1 MARIIP
7 VLLNGEQ
14 ILATI
19 VSSYLLSRKGRVII
33 LNIGTLVAAL
43 SLTLISLGFIFK
55 SGIPDL
61 GTTFIMLGL
70 FVYMLNFGVSLGPVV
85 WLYIAEI
92 VEPQIIPFSTLSNW
106 AAASVV
112 VILFPILE
120 KAFGTPI
127 PLFLFFAIWSF
138 ASVIFN
144 KRYLVETK
152 GKTEKEIHE

>member
-92 VEPQIIPFSTLSNW
+92 V
-106 AAASVV
+106 
-112 VILFPILE
+112 
-120 KAFGTPI
+120 
-127 PLFLFFAIWSF
+127 
-138 ASVIFN
+138 
-144 KRYLVETK
+144 
-152 GKTEKEIHE
+152 